1 MPNAIERR
9 RTRFLRAL
17 AAAGLSQS
25 GWARANGLTKG
36 HLSLVLNGKRD
47 SEALTAKIDAFIRE
61 HTGNR
66 TTALAS

>member
-17 AAAGLSQS
+17 AATGQSQS
-25 GWARANGLTKG
+25 AWARANGLTKG

-47 SEALTAKIDAFIRE
+47 SDTLNEKINAFIRE
-61 HTGNR
+61 HAKKPA
-66 TTALAS
+66 ALAS